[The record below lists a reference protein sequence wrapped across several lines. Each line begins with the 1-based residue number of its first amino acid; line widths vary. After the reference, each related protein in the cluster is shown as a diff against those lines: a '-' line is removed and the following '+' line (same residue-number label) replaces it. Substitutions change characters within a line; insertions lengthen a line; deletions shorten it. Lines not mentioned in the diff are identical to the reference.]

1 MDYMNFVFDT
11 MMSYI
16 ALFIAAALYIS
27 TLGILLCDTAGS
39 IYESHKK
46 KQYAY
51 AKERKMHNEHQ

>member
-1 MDYMNFVFDT
+1 MDYMNFVFGT

-16 ALFIAAALYIS
+16 ALFIAAVLYIS
-27 TLGILLCDTAGS
+27 TLGILLCDTAS
-39 IYESHKK
+39 DIYESYKK